1 MSFDPDDVWL
11 DKIKG
16 FDHLPKQVR
25 RRLYRIAMVGL
36 VGTTYLLDTILLFL
50 FYLAGT
56 IQIEAPLYYGLAGL
70 GHLTLFTLLQW
81 TGFSERFKN
90 RHMTIWQMAYGICAQ
105 LMGISVAPQISPFF
119 LATMFVIFSFGTLR
133 IRFRQ
138 ALLVWFLSIVAIT
151 VTMLLSSDA
160 RLTLVQPNRM
170 EYLLIMISFSLI
182 LLRSIALGYYAQ
194 ALRLRMYELSRSFE
208 IDATHDALTGIYN
221 RHVLTGI
228 LEAERS
234 LIARKGIPCSLAM
247 IDIDHFKQ
255 INDNFGHA
263 VGDNVI
269 RSMAEVL
276 QTEIRDSDKLLR
288 YGGEEFLLIMV
299 ATDLEEAKALAE
311 RVRTRA
317 SAAKWRQ
324 LPEGKKITVSIG
336 VTELAEKDS
345 LDEALSRADT
355 ALYSA
360 KKGGRDQVVI
370 NAADAAPL
378 FNTFQLAP

>member
-221 RHVLTGI
+221 RRVLTGI

-255 INDNFGHA
+255 INDNFGHT

-311 RVRTRA
+311 RIRTRA

-378 FNTFQLAP
+378 FSTFQLAP